1 MIQLNNRNKYNMTE
15 KDMENY
21 IRSTD
26 KSAVERKLREMGM
39 TDVADKLRRTDNEQI
54 LRMLKANPDIINKV
68 NQIMGGK
75 NNGR

>member
-1 MIQLNNRNKYNMTE
+1 MTE